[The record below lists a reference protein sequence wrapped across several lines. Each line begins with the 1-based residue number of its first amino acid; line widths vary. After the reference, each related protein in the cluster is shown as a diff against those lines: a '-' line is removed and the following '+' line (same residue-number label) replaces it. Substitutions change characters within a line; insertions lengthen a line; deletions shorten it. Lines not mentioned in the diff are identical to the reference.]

1 MKGVKSL
8 VLCTLLVGVVI
19 ITLPLVVQAARP
31 GFDDK
36 EIRIGSFAPLTG
48 PAAPWGAVG
57 RGSGFLFDIVNDEGG
72 IHGRKIN
79 YILRDDQYN
88 PAQTKAVV
96 KEMVERKGI
105 IALVGGVGAAGG
117 MAVKGYLAQNKIIW
131 VSPSTA
137 VNEYV
142 FPVDPYLFAVYP
154 LFQDEASI
162 LTKFAVEKL
171 KAKKIAFLYQNDI
184 YGKSGLEG
192 CTQRLDA
199 MKLKLVEEIPV
210 EPTEKDLSSQML
222 RLKNSGADVAFMW
235 VNPTTAVIALKT
247 CATIGYKPQWIS
259 SDTLLDYP
267 LMNKITGGL
276 WEGVITGSFGVQPYE
291 DHPLMNKY
299 RSIAKQKVP
308 EERWCTSF
316 TAGILYAEPLVDALK
331 RVGPK
336 LSTSALLKALNST
349 KNFQGIGPSITWTPM
364 VHQGAD
370 ALQIVQCGP
379 NSSHILLQNW
389 TSNDLANWKKK

>member
-8 VLCTLLVGVVI
+8 VMCSLLVALVMA
-19 ITLPLVVQAARP
+19 LPSVSQAARP
-31 GFDDK
+31 GFDNK

-57 RGSGFLFDIVNDEGG
+57 RGSGFLFDIVNDDGG

-105 IALVGGVGAAGG
+105 LALVGGVGAANG
-117 MAVKGYLAQNKIIW
+117 MAIKDYLAQNKVIW
-131 VSPSTA
+131 VGPSTA

-142 FPVDPYLFAVYP
+142 FPVDPYLFAFYI
-154 LFQDEASI
+154 LFEDEASV
-162 LTKFAVEKL
+162 LTKYAVEKL
-171 KAKKIAFLYQNDI
+171 KAKKIAFLYQNDA
-184 YGKSGLEG
+184 YGKSGLDG
-192 CTQRLDA
+192 CKQRLNA
-199 MKLKLVEEIPV
+199 MNLKLADEVPV

-235 VNPTTAVIALKT
+235 VNPTTAVISLKT
-247 CATIGYKPQWIS
+247 CAAIGYKPQWIS

-267 LMNKITGGL
+267 LMMKITGGL
-276 WEGVITGSFGVQPYE
+276 WEGVITGAFGVQPDA

-299 RSIAKQKVP
+299 RSIAQKKVP

-316 TAGILYAEPLVDALK
+316 TAGIMFAEPLVDALK

-336 LSTSALLKALNST
+336 LSTDALLKALNST
-349 KNFQGIGPSITWTPM
+349 KNFQGIGPKITWTPT

-370 ALQIVQCGP
+370 AIQIFQCGP
-379 NSSHILLQNW
+379 NGSHVVVQDW
-389 TSNDLANWKKK
+389 AVNDLATWKKK